1 MSVVPALPP
10 RPDAL
15 LEHVPHRDARVV
27 LAEPDPRSP
36 ASSWPAAS
44 PPAAGTGA
52 AGAAGGGER
61 RRAVRHLWPVP
72 PAPQPHAGP
81 GAPDPGGSSQ
91 DVRPGIPD
99 ALEAPGATRPGGG
112 RHDGLATPPAPLG
125 WVRTRPPD
133 PAGGDVGRSAVL
145 VVRVLLEVLSGDR
158 PPAQLRA
165 LSRPDLWTAGP
176 GLIGQ
181 HRPRPWAGSIRR
193 VLVRQPRPGA
203 AEVAAIIDLGA
214 RVAALALRLEL
225 EGARWLL
232 TDLAIGL

>member
-10 RPDAL
+10 RQDAV

-27 LAEPDPRSP
+27 CSGP
-36 ASSWPAAS
+36 APQAAPS
-44 PPAAGTGA
+44 PPWPGPSTAVAGR
-52 AGAAGGGER
+52 AGPGER
-61 RRAVRHLWPVP
+61 HRAGRHLWPVP
-72 PAPQPHAGP
+72 PAPEPHPAP
-81 GAPDPGGSSQ
+81 GAPHPGGYTQ
-91 DVRPGIPD
+91 F
-99 ALEAPGATRPGGG
+99 
-112 RHDGLATPPAPLG
+112 ATPPGPLG

-165 LSRPDLWTAGP
+165 LSRPDLWAAAP
-176 GLIGQ
+176 GLIAR

-193 VLVRQPRPGA
+193 VLVSQPRPGA
-203 AEVAAIIDLGA
+203 AEVAAIIDHGA